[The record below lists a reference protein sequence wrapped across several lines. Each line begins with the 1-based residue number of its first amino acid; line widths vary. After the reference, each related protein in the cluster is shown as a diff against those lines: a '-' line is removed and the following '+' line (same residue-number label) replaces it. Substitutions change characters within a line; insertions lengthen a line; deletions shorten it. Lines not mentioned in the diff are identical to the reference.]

1 MTLLLA
7 LLYPI
12 AIQYERGGWW
22 KLLAPVTFIAA
33 LLDVLANYSELALL
47 MWDWPQKGEYLFSK
61 RLERLIHNDDWRG
74 SVARLMAIPLNY
86 FDPTGKHIE

>member
-1 MTLLLA
+1 MTIILA
-7 LLYPI
+7 LLYPL
-12 AIQYERGGWW
+12 ASQYERGGWW

-33 LLDVLANYSELALL
+33 VLDVLANYSELSLL
-47 MWDWPQKGEYLFSK
+47 MWDWPREGEYLFSK

-86 FDPTGKHIE
+86 FDPVGKHIE